1 MQIKTVVVGPLGTNC
16 YIVSGDAGGEAFVID
31 PGEDALDIIDALDE
45 DNLDVAAIVLTHGHF
60 DHIQAAGDL
69 KKAKGGDIYAH
80 PADAVPGTDE
90 PLIDGQMLTAGEV
103 TLTVIST
110 PGHSRGSCSL
120 VGEGAVFCGD
130 LLFRDSVGRT
140 DFAGGSMPE
149 LLKSLE
155 RLKELPDE
163 TVVFPGHGPETTIGR
178 EKMMNPFMSMGG
190 R

>member
-1 MQIKTVVVGPLGTNC
+1 MKVKTVVVGPLGTNC
-16 YIVSGDAGGEAFVID
+16 YVVTGDAGGEAIVID
-31 PGEDALDIIDALDE
+31 PGEDALDIIDVLNN

-69 KKAKGGDIYAH
+69 KKAKGGDIYAD
-80 PADAVPGTDE
+80 PADAVPGADKQLAE
-90 PLIDGQMLTAGEV
+90 GQEFVAGGAK
-103 TLTVIST
+103 LTVLKT

-140 DFAGGSMPE
+140 DFEGGSMEE
-149 LLKSLE
+149 LLKSLD
-155 RLKELPDE
+155 RLKELPDD
-163 TVVFPGHGPETTIGR
+163 TVVFPGHGPNTTIGR
-178 EKMMNPFMSMGG
+178 EKTMNPYMSMGG